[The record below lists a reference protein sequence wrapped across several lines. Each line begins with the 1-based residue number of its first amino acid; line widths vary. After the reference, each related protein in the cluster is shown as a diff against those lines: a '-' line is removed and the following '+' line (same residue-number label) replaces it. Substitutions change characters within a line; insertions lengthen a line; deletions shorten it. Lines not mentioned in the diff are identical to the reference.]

1 MGDPLAVRTVLV
13 TGATS
18 GIGLAAARALAA
30 QGVNL
35 VVLGRDEARTR
46 AVRAELVE
54 HGANPR
60 VESAVCDLASAAA
73 ITAFT
78 RRFLAEHRELHV
90 LVNNAGLWCSRR
102 ELTTEGHERT
112 WATNVLGYHRLTR
125 ALEPALRAAREAR
138 VVNVSSRLARDLD
151 LDDLRFERRPW
162 DGVTAYAQSKQA
174 NRMWTRALARRLAG
188 SGVTANV
195 MHPGGVNTGLFAKG
209 GGWKGL
215 VGSLY
220 MKMFGRTPEQGADTI
235 VWLATDPALR
245 GKTGGFYAERELRRC
260 QFEDE
265 AAEERLWARLEA
277 TA

>member
-30 QGVNL
+30 RGVNL

-54 HGANPR
+54 QGGNPR
-60 VESAVCDLASAAA
+60 VESAVCDLASGSA
-73 ITAFT
+73 IVAFAH
-78 RRFLAEHRELHV
+78 RFLAEHRELHV
-90 LVNNAGLWCSRR
+90 LVNNAGVWCSRR
-102 ELTTEGHERT
+102 ELTADGHERT

-125 ALEPALRAAREAR
+125 ALEPALRAARGAR
-138 VVNVSSRLARDLD
+138 VVNVASRLARDLD

-174 NRMWTRALARRLAG
+174 NRMWTRALARHLAG
-188 SGVTANV
+188 SGVTANG

-209 GGWKGL
+209 GGWKGR
-215 VGSLY
+215 VAALY

-235 VWLATDPALR
+235 VWLATDPALH
-245 GKTGGFYAERELRRC
+245 GKTGGFYAEREIRHCR
-260 QFEDE
+260 FEDE

-277 TA
+277 TG